1 MRVVSEV
8 IEQESPARQLGA
20 LAANL
25 ARLSSSAQKPA
36 RAAAI
41 EPLLEECALCI
52 ESTAPRV
59 AVDVAAELVDLQVML
74 YLWRRSW
81 PHAQHDTSER
91 TLLSFQAK
99 KWSDLV
105 LAASGLLE
113 AKS

>member
-1 MRVVSEV
+1 MSVVSEV
-8 IEQESPARQLGA
+8 MEQESPARQLGA

-25 ARLSSSAQKPA
+25 ARLSSSARKSE

-59 AVDVAAELVDLQVML
+59 AVEVAAEPVDLQVMS
-74 YLWRRSW
+74 YLWRWSW
-81 PHAQHDTSER
+81 PHAQHSLSER

-99 KWSDLV
+99 KRSDLV
-105 LAASGLLE
+105 LAASGFLE
-113 AKS
+113 SES